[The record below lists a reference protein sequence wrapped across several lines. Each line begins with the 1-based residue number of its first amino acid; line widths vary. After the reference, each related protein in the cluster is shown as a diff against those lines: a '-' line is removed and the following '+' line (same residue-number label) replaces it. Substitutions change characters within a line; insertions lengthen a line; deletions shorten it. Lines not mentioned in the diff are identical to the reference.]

1 MDRSADVQIENHQV
15 PADRESVARQL
26 IQRLLLDAATIADA
40 SVRAFLESGAAQSAG
55 PWQQALGKLVERL
68 SLLERL
74 ESDFERALLTERLES
89 LRELAY
95 GASHE
100 INNPL
105 ANISSRAQTLLRD
118 ETDPDRRKKLATI
131 NSQAFRAHE
140 MIADMMLFAKPPDL
154 DRRQTNLCVL
164 VARVLEE
171 ISDRANQQ
179 GTALMVTGT
188 NEDCWLNADP
198 THLSVALT
206 ALCRNSLEAIS
217 AGGQISISLVDREVE
232 VELSVTDT
240 GPGIPAEVRQHL
252 FDPFYSGREA
262 GRGLGFGLS
271 KCWRIIELHG
281 GNMDVHS
288 SESECTRFTIRLPRT
303 EEAKES
309 SPPLVA

>member
-1 MDRSADVQIENHQV
+1 
-15 PADRESVARQL
+15 
-26 IQRLLLDAATIADA
+26 
-40 SVRAFLESGAAQSAG
+40 
-55 PWQQALGKLVERL
+55 WQQALGKLVERL

-240 GPGIPAEVRQHL
+240 GPGIPAEV
-252 FDPFYSGREA
+252 
-262 GRGLGFGLS
+262 
-271 KCWRIIELHG
+271 
-281 GNMDVHS
+281 
-288 SESECTRFTIRLPRT
+288 
-303 EEAKES
+303 
-309 SPPLVA
+309 